1 MSGLL
6 TIHIF
11 PESLTCHNREGHFSI
26 LGFGFKL
33 IQLSRA
39 EVVTG
44 ERLIVIGGDFDG
56 LVIIMAERYS
66 ARCSK
71 LAGCPKWTLHTAA
84 AVVGEEDWV
93 MLPTH

>member
-1 MSGLL
+1 MSGRL

-11 PESLTCHNREGHFSI
+11 PVSLMCHNREGHFSN
-26 LGFGFKL
+26 LSFGFKL
-33 IQLSRA
+33 TQLSRA
-39 EVVTG
+39 EAVTR
-44 ERLIVIGGDFDG
+44 ERLIVIEGDFDG
-56 LVIIMAERYS
+56 LVIIMAERVY